1 MSLNYTATL
10 ISMGHGLCY
19 ALVSVFFIFLA
30 KKLDDWRTRDFD
42 DDRHI
47 DDGNVA
53 VGLRRA
59 GLYLGIAIGMIGALS
74 GDSAGFQTD
83 MLYLLADGALITVCL
98 FIARF
103 INASVMMGNM
113 NNDQEC
119 IKVFTLE
126 GGRTVTGN
134 TALGM
139 VEAGM
144 YIATGFILNGSMSGS
159 GGSFYQSLGS
169 ALLFFV
175 LGQVVLLGFGLLYEL
190 ITPFGVRDEIK
201 QNNPAA
207 GIGLAGVLIALGVIL
222 KASLSGPF
230 TGWINDIVGF
240 LIYTVFGMILLIA
253 FTALVDRFLLPTT
266 NIATE
271 IKEDKNVAALV
282 LVQATIIAVALI
294 IAHAI

>member
-1 MSLNYTATL
+1 MNYMATL
-10 ISMGHGLCY
+10 INMGHGLCY
-19 ALVSVFFIFLA
+19 ALASIFFIFLA
-30 KKLDDWRTRDFD
+30 KKLDDWRTKDFN

-59 GLYLGIAIGMIGALS
+59 GLYLGIAIGMTGALS
-74 GDSAGFQTD
+74 GESAGFRSD
-83 MLYLLADGALITVCL
+83 MLYLLADGALVTVCL
-98 FIARF
+98 FLARF
-103 INASVMMGNM
+103 INDSIMMGNM
-113 NNDQEC
+113 NNDREC

-126 GGRTVTGN
+126 DGRTVTGN

-159 GGSFYQSLGS
+159 GGSFVQALGS

-175 LGQVVLLGFGLLYEL
+175 LGQVVLLGCGLLYEL
-190 ITPFGVRDEIK
+190 STPFNVRDEIK

-207 GIGLAGVLIALGVIL
+207 GIGLAGILIALGIIL

-240 LIYTVFGMILLIA
+240 LIYTVFGMILLIG

-271 IKEDKNVAALV
+271 VKEDKNVAALV
-282 LVQATIIAVALI
+282 LVQATIIAVALV
-294 IAHAI
+294 IAHAV

>member
-1 MSLNYTATL
+1 MNYTATL
-10 ISMGHGLCY
+10 IGMGQGVGY
-19 ALVSVFFIFLA
+19 ALVSILFIFLA
-30 KKLDDWRTRDFD
+30 KKLDDWRTKDFD

-47 DDGNVA
+47 DDGNLA

-74 GDSAGFQTD
+74 GESAGFRTD
-83 MLYLLADGALITVCL
+83 MLYLFVDGVLITGCL
-98 FIARF
+98 FISRF
-103 INASVMMGNM
+103 INDFIMMGNM
-113 NNDQEC
+113 NNDREC
-119 IKVFTLE
+119 VKVFIL
-126 GGRTVTGN
+126 GDGRTATGN

-159 GGSFYQSLGS
+159 GGGFVQSLGS

-175 LGQVVLLGFGLLYEL
+175 LGQVVLLGFGLVYEM
-190 ITPFGVRDEIK
+190 ISPFDVRDEIK

-207 GIGLAGVLIALGVIL
+207 GIGLAGILIALGIIL
-222 KASLSGPF
+222 KGSLSGPF
-230 TGWINDIVGF
+230 TGWLNDIVGF
-240 LIYTVFGMILLIA
+240 LVYTLFGMILLLG

-294 IAHAI
+294 ISHAI

>member
-1 MSLNYTATL
+1 MNYMATL
-10 ISMGHGLCY
+10 INMGHGLCY
-19 ALVSVFFIFLA
+19 ALASIFFIFLA
-30 KKLDDWRTRDFD
+30 KKLDDWRTKDFN

-59 GLYLGIAIGMIGALS
+59 GLYLGIAIGMTGALS
-74 GDSAGFQTD
+74 GESAGFRSD
-83 MLYLLADGALITVCL
+83 MLYLLADGALVTVCL
-98 FIARF
+98 FLARF
-103 INASVMMGNM
+103 INDSIMMGNM
-113 NNDQEC
+113 NNDREC

-126 GGRTVTGN
+126 DGRTVTGN

-159 GGSFYQSLGS
+159 GGSFVQALGS

-175 LGQVVLLGFGLLYEL
+175 LGQVVLLGCGLLYEL
-190 ITPFGVRDEIK
+190 STPFNVRDEIK

-207 GIGLAGVLIALGVIL
+207 GIGLAGILIALGIIL

-240 LIYTVFGMILLIA
+240 LIYTVFGMILLIG

-271 IKEDKNVAALV
+271 VKEDKNVAALV

-294 IAHAI
+294 IAHAV